1 MEWKNRDGDIYTFTP
16 QEDGSI
22 LWEGTF
28 EYCRIGYPNVYK
40 KAYQQYRK
48 DGGHMHIETF
58 IKTLHEHVYENREL
72 IGPSE
77 IGARYRDL
85 VYSDHDTIEMLD
97 PSGGPLI
104 KVHQEL
110 DWLGEEF
117 KDLCVSTITPTETGY
132 RIGIYGKWDHLA
144 DTKQTK
150 NISNGIQE

>member
-1 MEWKNRDGDIYTFTP
+1 MEWKNRDGDIYTFTL
-16 QEDGSI
+16 QGDGSI

-28 EYCRIGYPNVYK
+28 EYCRIGYPNVYE

-48 DGGHMHIETF
+48 DGGNMHIETF
-58 IKTLHEHVYENREL
+58 IKTLHERVYENGEL

-77 IGARYRDL
+77 IGARYLDL
-85 VYSDHDTIEMLD
+85 VYSDQDTVEMLD

-117 KDLCVSTITPTETGY
+117 KNLCVSNIAPTETGY
-132 RIGIYGKWDHLA
+132 RISTYGKWDHLA